1 MKKNPAQKI
10 IEKIRKEKI
19 VPQSRIFL
27 NWKSYLF
34 WLIWFFT
41 LALGALFLSFVIL
54 NLLDIHLGVLHQL
67 GLGKIFF
74 IFFKTAPY
82 LWITLVILTMIS
94 GFLAI
99 RRTRR
104 GYRYNIIFITGVGV
118 LVISIFGVIIH
129 VAKINRHLGER
140 MFVENRSMTR
150 NMAFPI
156 EGRWQS
162 PEDGMLGGEV
172 IDVNEKIFN
181 LRCFDDEIWEIS
193 YSDETE
199 FKIREIKKGIMIAV
213 IGEKMDKNKFR
224 AFVILPPPFERK
236 MPMR

>member
-1 MKKNPAQKI
+1 MERSPAQKI
-10 IEKIRKEKI
+10 VDKIRKEKI
-19 VPQSRIFL
+19 VPESRILL

-34 WLIWFFT
+34 WLIWLFT
-41 LALGALFLSFVIL
+41 LVLGALFVSFVIL
-54 NLLDIHLGVLHQL
+54 NLLDIHPDVLHQL

-82 LWITLVILTMIS
+82 LWIILVILTMVS

-104 GYRYNIIFITGVGV
+104 GYRYNIIFITSVGV

-129 VAKINRHLGER
+129 VAKINRHLGDR
-140 MFVENRSMTR
+140 MFSENRSMTR

-172 IDVNEKIFN
+172 IDVDEKIFN
-181 LRCFDDEIWEIS
+181 LRGFNDEIWEVY
-193 YSDETE
+193 YSNNTE
-199 FKIREIKKGIMIAV
+199 FKIKEIEKGIMVAV
-213 IGEKMDKNKFR
+213 IGEKMGKNKFR
-224 AFVILPPPFERK
+224 AFVVLPPPFERK
-236 MPMR
+236 IPMR